1 MEQEPQVASRAVALH
16 AEFTVEP
23 FTAGAPG
30 PHVTAAVDAATAA
43 GLDVEVGPFGTSVRG
58 DDELVIETVASVLRA
73 ALEHGASRV
82 SVQVE
87 RE

>member
-1 MEQEPQVASRAVALH
+1 MTLH

-23 FTAGAPG
+23 FHTGEPG

-58 DDELVIETVASVLRA
+58 QDELVIEAVASVLRA
-73 ALEHGASRV
+73 ALAHGATRV

-87 RE
+87 TASATG

>member
-1 MEQEPQVASRAVALH
+1 
-16 AEFTVEP
+16 
-23 FTAGAPG
+23 
-30 PHVTAAVDAATAA
+30 
-43 GLDVEVGPFGTSVRG
+43 VRG